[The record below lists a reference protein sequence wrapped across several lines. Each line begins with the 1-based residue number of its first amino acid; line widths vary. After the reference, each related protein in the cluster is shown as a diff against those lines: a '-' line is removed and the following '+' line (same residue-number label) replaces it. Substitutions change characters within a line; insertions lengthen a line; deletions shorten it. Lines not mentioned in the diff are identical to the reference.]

1 MFLGLLKKD
10 EKAAFLKLAHHV
22 GRSDGDFSEKQQE
35 IISTYCFE
43 MQIADTEYNENEFDL
58 DTVLKMFDTSK
69 SQKIVLL
76 EIMALVYSDNI
87 LHQEE
92 KKIIDRML
100 ELFGLNE
107 AIATVYSEWTKAILA
122 IAEQGKALIEI

>member
-1 MFLGLLKKD
+1 MFLGLLKKE
-10 EKAAFLKLAHHV
+10 EKEAFLKLAHHV
-22 GRSDGDFSEKQQE
+22 ARSDGDFSEKQHE

-58 DTVLKMFDTSK
+58 DTILKMFDTSK

-92 KKIIDRML
+92 KKIIDKML

-107 AIATVYSEWTKAILA
+107 VIATVYSEWTKAILA